1 MINLLAYGPIVPFV
15 FALLI
20 GIPSAILYC
29 LEVWVIIANFADF
42 NSAFFVLVVVRAI
55 LSLANWICQFFENR
69 FGKIGLFLAFFH
81 QLPECALSFLYFAV
95 NFAFHV
101 ENLLTVF
108 LLLNRFSSIL
118 LPFTYNKLWRYALAP
133 ALIVSFVL
141 PLPFTVPIFSLQMFI
156 HVQNDNVS
164 FTIDHYKNENAVKSS
179 KISAWSAIFFGIIC
193 LLLNLA
199 SLVAYKF
206 RRPKSVVGQMQSNY
220 STNNSMV
227 ERKMT
232 IYTVVSFFGQLIM
245 AIFMI
250 IVYVTST
257 QFVDEPNRSS
267 SSGQP
272 ALFGLSAEQTQTLF
286 LANYNQ
292 YPWVNDLSTIAIP
305 AWLLLWASTKM
316 RQFISKKFQ

>member
-1 MINLLAYGPIVPFV
+1 MSSADGFFISMINLLAYGPIVPFV

-118 LPFTYNKLWRYALAP
+118 LPFTYNKLWRCALVP

-156 HVQNDNVS
+156 HIQNDNVS
-164 FTIDHYKNENAVKSS
+164 FTIDHYKNEN
-179 KISAWSAIFFGIIC
+179 
-193 LLLNLA
+193 
-199 SLVAYKF
+199 
-206 RRPKSVVGQMQSNY
+206 
-220 STNNSMV
+220 
-227 ERKMT
+227 
-232 IYTVVSFFGQLIM
+232 
-245 AIFMI
+245 I

-257 QFVDEPNRSS
+257 QFVDEPNKCTNN
-267 SSGQP
+267 GQP
-272 ALFGLSAEQTQTLF
+272 AQFGLSAEQTQTLF

-305 AWLLLWASTKM
+305 AWLVHSQMNKH
-316 RQFISKKFQ
+316 